1 MSNPGRILYVTAC
14 VAILVLW
21 LIYGGFEAAEAP
33 YVGF

>member
-1 MSNPGRILYVTAC
+1 MMEPGRILYIAAC

-21 LIYGGFEAAEAP
+21 IAYGSFEAAEAP